1 MSPRDQEQANNF
13 TNRLRHGLA
22 RRRERPGGVPNLRLV
37 EGSTIL
43 FYLSEVLDSPVLS
56 PNGERLGTLKDLIV
70 QVGGESFPKVK
81 GLVVAVGRIPA
92 PVYLPWDSVDTIR
105 PDAVRLVT
113 TRLDLR
119 PFARRD
125 GEVLLAKDIL
135 DKQIVDV
142 AGRRVVRVNDTQ
154 LAQYGR
160 TLRLVAA
167 DVSAAGFLGRVLPR
181 SLVEGRF
188 QRQLIS
194 WSQVEFFASEVPQVK
209 LSIPHD
215 KIARLHPADI
225 AELVQELAYPQAS
238 EVLASLGGDLAA
250 DTVEELEPSL
260 STAIISSLPP
270 AEAADILDEMDPD
283 DAADLLAELPAAQA
297 EGLLKEMEADEAAQ
311 VQRLLTYEEDS
322 AGGMMTTDVIAMPRG
337 LTVHQVLARLRQMED
352 LPEEI
357 FYIYVVDVEPGGRLV
372 GVLTIRHLVSSSPD
386 ALVTDVMTR
395 DPIRARVN
403 DPADEV
409 ARTIAHYNLL
419 ALPVVDEE
427 DHLLGVVTVDD
438 AIDVILPEE
447 WQRRLPKLFR

>member
-1 MSPRDQEQANNF
+1 MSPRDQDRANDF
-13 TNRLRHGLA
+13 ANRIRNGLA
-22 RRRERPGGVPNLRLV
+22 RRRKRAPDVPNLRLV

-43 FYLSEVLDSPVLS
+43 YYLSEVLDTPVLS
-56 PNGERLGTLKDLIV
+56 PSGERLGILKDLIV

-81 GLVVAVGRIPA
+81 GLVVTVGGIPA
-92 PVYLPWDSVDTIR
+92 VYVPWDSVETIR
-105 PDAVRLVT
+105 PDAVRLTT
-113 TRLDLR
+113 TRMDLR
-119 PFARRD
+119 PFVRRD

-250 DTVEELEPSL
+250 DTVEELEPTL

-270 AEAADILDEMDPD
+270 SEAADILDEMDPD

-322 AGGMMTTDVIAMPRG
+322 AGGMMTTDFIAMPRG
-337 LTVHQVLARLRQMED
+337 LTIHQVLARLRQMEE

-357 FYIYVVDVEPGGRLV
+357 FYIYVVDGEPIGRLV
-372 GVLTIRHLVSSSPD
+372 GVLTIRHLVASSPD
-386 ALVTDVMTR
+386 AMVTDVMVR
-395 DPIRARVN
+395 DPISARVN